1 MTKFSIIMPSYLGD
15 YPNSATDK
23 EDKLI
28 RAIES
33 VLQQTYKNWELIII
47 ADGCDKTIN
56 LLKKYFK
63 TIDKNK
69 EIVLYLVPKQKIWSG
84 VRNFGIQKATGDY
97 IIYLDI
103 DDYYSKDY
111 LFNLSNEITNND
123 WYFVHDIKLQGNEF
137 KKSYCDIKLG
147 KCGTSNIIHKRKLNI
162 KWAKSDY
169 TEDYRFIQQLKSLS
183 NDYKELTTAGYY
195 VCHIPR
201 KYDI

>member
-69 EIVLYLVPKQKIWSG
+69 DIVLYLVPKQKIWSG

-103 DDYYSKDY
+103 DDYYSKIIY
-111 LFNLSNEITNND
+111 LI
-123 WYFVHDIKLQGNEF
+123 
-137 KKSYCDIKLG
+137 
-147 KCGTSNIIHKRKLNI
+147 
-162 KWAKSDY
+162 
-169 TEDYRFIQQLKSLS
+169 
-183 NDYKELTTAGYY
+183 
-195 VCHIPR
+195 
-201 KYDI
+201 